1 MTVKRRECSFDV
13 SSKLQMVKLSR
24 LTGIRRVSV
33 FEHIKWTDE
42 HES

>member
-1 MTVKRRECSFDV
+1 MTVKRRESSFDV
-13 SSKLQMVKLSR
+13 SSELQMVKLSK

-42 HES
+42 HGC